1 MSKSIADIRK
11 DYTKGSLKSS
21 DLPDSPFESFQK
33 WLDEA
38 ISSEVE
44 EPTAL
49 TLSTIHEGN
58 RPRSRVVLLKN
69 IDQQGLVFFTN
80 YNSQKGTEIDTN
92 PYAAMNFFWPEL
104 ERQVRVEGRIE
115 RITSTESDNYFY
127 SRPVESQAGA
137 IVSDQSKIIP
147 EDLDL
152 SAEINALITQPD
164 KLRRPEHWGGFRLI
178 PDYFEFWQGRPSRIH
193 DRVFY
198 RLQNEH
204 WSKGRLSP

>member
-11 DYTKGSLKSS
+11 DYTKGSLKVS
-21 DLPDSPFESFQK
+21 DLPNSPFKSFKK

-38 ISSEVE
+38 ISCEVE

-69 IDQQGLVFFTN
+69 IDEHGLVFFTN
-80 YNSQKGTEIDTN
+80 YNSQKGAEIATN

-104 ERQVRVEGRIE
+104 ERQVRVEGNIE
-115 RITSTESDNYFY
+115 KIPSPESDEYFY
-127 SRPVESQAGA
+127 SRPKESQAGA
-137 IVSDQSKIIP
+137 IVSDQSKQIP

-152 SAEINALITQPD
+152 EAQIHALMAQPE
-164 KLRRPEHWGGFRLI
+164 KLKRPEHWGGFRLV

-198 RLQNEH
+198 RLQDEH

>member
-11 DYTKGSLKSS
+11 DYTKGSLKVS
-21 DLPDSPFESFQK
+21 DLSDSPFDSFQK

-49 TLSTIHEGN
+49 TLSTIHEGK
-58 RPRSRVVLLKN
+58 RPRSRVVLLKK
-69 IDQQGLVFFTN
+69 IDDLGLVFFTN
-80 YNSQKGTEIDTN
+80 YNSQKGTEIASN

-104 ERQVRVEGRIE
+104 ERQVRVEGHIE
-115 RITSTESDNYFY
+115 KISSTESDDYFY
-127 SRPVESQAGA
+127 SRPKESQAGA
-137 IVSDQSKIIP
+137 IVSAQSKEIP
-147 EDLDL
+147 EGLDL
-152 SAEINALITQPD
+152 SAEINALIKQPD
-164 KLRRPEHWGGFRLI
+164 KLKRPEHWGGFRLI

-198 RLQNEH
+198 QLQNER

>member
-11 DYTKGSLKSS
+11 DYTKGSLKVS
-21 DLPDSPFESFQK
+21 DLSDSPFDSFQK

-49 TLSTIHEGN
+49 TLSTIHEGK
-58 RPRSRVVLLKN
+58 RPRSRVVLLKK
-69 IDQQGLVFFTN
+69 IDDLGLVFFTN
-80 YNSQKGTEIDTN
+80 YNSQKGTEIASN

-104 ERQVRVEGRIE
+104 ERQVRVEGHIE
-115 RITSTESDNYFY
+115 KISSTENDDYFY
-127 SRPVESQAGA
+127 SRPKESQAGA
-137 IVSDQSKIIP
+137 IVSAQSKEIP
-147 EDLDL
+147 EGLDL
-152 SAEINALITQPD
+152 SAEINALTKQPD
-164 KLRRPEHWGGFRLI
+164 KLKRPEHWGGFRLI

-198 RLQNEH
+198 QLQNER

>member
-11 DYTKGSLKSS
+11 DYTKGSLKVS
-21 DLPDSPFESFQK
+21 DLSDSPFDSFQK

-49 TLSTIHEGN
+49 TLSTIHEGK
-58 RPRSRVVLLKN
+58 RPRSRVVLLKK
-69 IDQQGLVFFTN
+69 IDDLGLVFFTS
-80 YNSQKGTEIDTN
+80 YNSQKGTEIASN

-104 ERQVRVEGRIE
+104 ERQVRVEGHIE
-115 RITSTESDNYFY
+115 KISSTESDDYFY
-127 SRPVESQAGA
+127 SRPKESQAGA
-137 IVSDQSKIIP
+137 IVSAQSKEIP
-147 EDLDL
+147 EGLDL
-152 SAEINALITQPD
+152 SAEINALTKQPD
-164 KLRRPEHWGGFRLI
+164 KLKRPEHWGGFRLI

-198 RLQNEH
+198 QLQNER

>member
-11 DYTKGSLKSS
+11 DYTKGSLKVS
-21 DLPDSPFESFQK
+21 DLPNSPFKSFKK

-38 ISSEVE
+38 ISCEVE

-69 IDQQGLVFFTN
+69 IDEHGLVFFTN
-80 YNSQKGTEIDTN
+80 YNSQKGAEIATN

-104 ERQVRVEGRIE
+104 ERQVRVEGNIE
-115 RITSTESDNYFY
+115 KIPSAESDEYFY
-127 SRPVESQAGA
+127 SRPKESQAGA
-137 IVSDQSKIIP
+137 IVSDQSKQIP

-152 SAEINALITQPD
+152 EAQIHALMAQPE
-164 KLRRPEHWGGFRLI
+164 KLKRPEHWGGFRLV

-198 RLQNEH
+198 RLQDEH

>member
-11 DYTKGSLKSS
+11 DYTKGSLKVS
-21 DLPDSPFESFQK
+21 DLPDSPFESFKK

-49 TLSTIHEGN
+49 TLSTIHEGK
-58 RPRSRVVLLKN
+58 RPRSRVVLLKK
-69 IDQQGLVFFTN
+69 IDDLGLVFFTN
-80 YNSQKGTEIDTN
+80 YNSQKGTEIASN

-104 ERQVRVEGRIE
+104 ERQVRVEGHIE
-115 RITSTESDNYFY
+115 KISSTESDDYFY
-127 SRPVESQAGA
+127 SRPKESQAGA
-137 IVSDQSKIIP
+137 IVSAQSKEIP
-147 EDLDL
+147 EGLDL
-152 SAEINALITQPD
+152 SAEINALIKQPD
-164 KLRRPEHWGGFRLI
+164 KLKRPEHWGGFRLI

-198 RLQNEH
+198 QLQNER